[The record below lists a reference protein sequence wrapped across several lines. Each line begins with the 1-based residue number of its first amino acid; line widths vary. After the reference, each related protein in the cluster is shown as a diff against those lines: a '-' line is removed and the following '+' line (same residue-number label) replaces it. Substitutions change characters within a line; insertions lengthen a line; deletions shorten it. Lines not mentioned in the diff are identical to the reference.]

1 MYLISVAVASTMS
14 QQVPYQH
21 KECLNASRH
30 MSVLTVASHLLCYT
44 SGELPTDE
52 IQQVCHLHGVLS
64 GVFRGERREV
74 SFVVACL
81 TFEPE

>member
-1 MYLISVAVASTMS
+1 
-14 QQVPYQH
+14 
-21 KECLNASRH
+21 